1 MGWERH
7 HGTDLILVFWFW
19 RKHRETWNPQISWTC
34 QMFPKRSLLVIS
46 QGWGCLSNPCWWWC
60 QAANVWR
67 QIWQTDLNPSVTSE
81 AFNVFLGLQKCPH
94 WLQFFP
100 GWYIRHDCHLRKAQ
114 VRTSSAIFVYLP
126 ISTTEKPG
134 LINFDYSLREVTPQ
148 IVSSNDSWV
157 KSHWNPPRFIL
168 KKSQKIP
175 HLPGVIWPSDMDIPW
190 HIPFLPYKHIQF
202 DISRVVILCY
212 IWLVVS
218 IPLKNMKVS
227 WDCSSQYMEK

>member
-1 MGWERH
+1 MGLTICKDGWERH

-60 QAANVWR
+60 QAASVWR

-114 VRTSSAIFVYLP
+114 VRTSSAMS
-126 ISTTEKPG
+126 ISPN
-134 LINFDYSLREVTPQ
+134 INHGKT
-148 IVSSNDSWV
+148 WV
-157 KSHWNPPRFIL
+157 DQLWLFIKGGYPPN
-168 KKSQKIP
+168 S
-175 HLPGVIWPSDMDIPW
+175 
-190 HIPFLPYKHIQF
+190 
-202 DISRVVILCY
+202 
-212 IWLVVS
+212 
-218 IPLKNMKVS
+218 
-227 WDCSSQYMEK
+227 E